1 NSIHRVA
8 VIGVPLLNG
17 FLHAFII
24 SYTKEKGNAH
34 SSPTYSLWSL
44 KWESPA
50 RDRMNAIRK
59 KQGGSMNDYTHSR
72 RRLERISP

>member
-1 NSIHRVA
+1 
-8 VIGVPLLNG
+8 IGVPLLNG

-50 RDRMNAIRK
+50 RNRMKRNT
-59 KQGGSMNDYTHSR
+59 SS
-72 RRLERISP
+72 SPPVWRPI